1 MATPNLLELSPAL
14 PLRALNAGLF
24 VSRGQGTHVTR
35 TIDTH
40 ELIFVR
46 SGVLGM
52 FEEARRFEVREGEA
66 LHLWPGRK
74 HGGTAPYPAD
84 LSFYWLHFR
93 TEEHAARAP
102 GHRGS
107 SALRSKAR
115 SGAPGGRGSRRAA
128 LAPSGSPGGSPSKLS
143 SGTRKER
150 ISSGV
155 GGLALPQHARV
166 ARPDRLSELLRRY
179 LDDQESGRLTPLSG
193 ALLVTLMLE
202 EISTPGAAASGAAAS
217 GAEALAARADEF
229 ILTHFHEPIST
240 WEVAGALS
248 CNPDY
253 LGRVYRR
260 MRRTTLTDAINRARL
275 RHARKLLLDS
285 SRNIDEVASAAG
297 FSEAGYFRRVFQREE
312 GLSPLAFRRSYARM
326 HVNTE

>member
-1 MATPNLLELSPAL
+1 MDDRNTLNLDPELPV
-14 PLRALNAGLF
+14 RALNAGLF
-24 VSRGQGTHVTR
+24 VSRGQGVHATR
-35 TIDTH
+35 TIESH

-52 FEEARRFEVREGEA
+52 FEEDRRFEVRAGEA
-66 LHLWPGRK
+66 LHLWPGRR

-93 TEEHAARAP
+93 TAQ
-102 GHRGS
+102 RGRQIGR
-107 SALRSKAR
+107 SAT
-115 SGAPGGRGSRRAA
+115 A
-128 LAPSGSPGGSPSKLS
+128 L
-143 SGTRKER
+143 
-150 ISSGV
+150 V
-155 GGLALPQHARV
+155 LPQHARV
-166 ARPDRLSELLRRY
+166 GRPDRLTELLRRF

-202 EISTPGAAASGAAAS
+202 EASGAGSPAAAASAAAS

-229 ILTHFHEPIST
+229 ILTHFHEPVSA
-240 WEVAGALS
+240 WDVAGNLD

-260 MRRTTLTDAINRARL
+260 MRRMTLTEAINRARL

-285 SRNIDEVASAAG
+285 SRNIDEVARSAG
-297 FSEAGYFRRVFQREE
+297 FSEAGYFRRVFQRAE
-312 GLSPLAFRRSYARM
+312 GLTPSAFRRSYARM
-326 HVNTE
+326 HMNTE